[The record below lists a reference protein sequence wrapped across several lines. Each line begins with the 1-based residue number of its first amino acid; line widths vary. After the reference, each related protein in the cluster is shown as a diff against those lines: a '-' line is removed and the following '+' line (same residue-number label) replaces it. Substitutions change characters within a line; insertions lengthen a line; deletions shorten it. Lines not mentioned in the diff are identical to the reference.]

1 MNASLFGQTINFDTF
16 VSNYSGQATD
26 YDGAYGVQCVD
37 LILLYI
43 RNCLTG
49 KEPEFKGNAKEW
61 WTSRNDSTWLKN
73 NFEFITPTYKKDNE
87 VQKGDIGVKTSGG
100 GGNGHIFII
109 AGSNVNDK
117 FSYYDQNGTGKH
129 DSMTLRMG
137 VLYNKNTINGI
148 LRPKNQ
154 SKLGNPIPILKP
166 KNTTSGGSSGGTSG
180 GSSGGTSGGSSGTG
194 NNNGSTVKDTS
205 AEEIKYL
212 KKILKN
218 KTKVSSAVKNV
229 TVTDTN
235 KQNRTF
241 VQTVWRHFTT
251 TQGSYIDRYVPI
263 KEGAKITWERKGTP
277 GQFNFEVVYDD
288 NHKYNI
294 QEGDCIIVSL
304 CKSNGTDPKTMFV
317 GYVFTKKISK
327 DRIYSYV
334 AYDQLRY
341 LKNKDFLI
349 YKKKTASQVIKTV
362 AKRMNLKCG
371 TIADT
376 KYKMSAIEEGSECF
390 DIIQDALDNTML
402 EKSQIYVLFDN
413 CGKLTLKNIND
424 MKRNSCVVD
433 VKTAQD
439 YSLETSIDSN
449 TYNRVKIVYEK
460 TNKDD
465 NKTTYHTTIYQSSK
479 SINQWGVLQLYEKV
493 DNIKVAKLKAE
504 AYMNMYNAK
513 TKSLTVKDVIGD
525 RQVRAG
531 SMVPVIMN
539 LPGCEISSYLL
550 VEKVTHKFENNKH
563 TMDLVLSGGGF
574 NGK

>member
-1 MNASLFGQTINFDTF
+1 M
-16 VSNYSGQATD
+16 
-26 YDGAYGVQCVD
+26 
-37 LILLYI
+37 
-43 RNCLTG
+43 
-49 KEPEFKGNAKEW
+49 
-61 WTSRNDSTWLKN
+61 
-73 NFEFITPTYKKDNE
+73 
-87 VQKGDIGVKTSGG
+87 
-100 GGNGHIFII
+100 
-109 AGSNVNDK
+109 
-117 FSYYDQNGTGKH
+117 
-129 DSMTLRMG
+129 
-137 VLYNKNTINGI
+137 
-148 LRPKNQ
+148 
-154 SKLGNPIPILKP
+154 
-166 KNTTSGGSSGGTSG
+166 
-180 GSSGGTSGGSSGTG
+180 
-194 NNNGSTVKDTS
+194 
-205 AEEIKYL
+205 

-218 KTKVSSAVKNV
+218 KTKVSTAVKNV
-229 TVTDTN
+229 TITYTN
-235 KQNRTF
+235 KQNRTY

-251 TQGSYIDRYVPI
+251 TQGSYIDRYVPV

-277 GQFNFEVVYDD
+277 GQLNFEVVYDD

-304 CKSNGTDPKTMFV
+304 CKSDGSDPKTMFV

-362 AKRMNLKCG
+362 AKRMNLKYG
-371 TIADT
+371 SIADT

-402 EKSQIYVLFDN
+402 EKGQIYVLYDN
-413 CGKLTLKNIND
+413 CGKLTLKNISN

-433 VKTAQD
+433 VETAQD

-465 NKTTYHTTIYQSSK
+465 KKTTYHTIVCQSSK

-493 DNIKVAKLKAE
+493 DNIKVAKLKAQ
-504 AYMNMYNAK
+504 AYMKMYNAK

-539 LPGCEISSYLL
+539 LPNCKISSYLL
-550 VEKVTHKFENNKH
+550 VEKVTHKFENGKH
-563 TMDLVLSGGGF
+563 TMDLILSGGGF